1 MGGTT
6 SVFQIYRRMQ
16 LRPQAR
22 ERLKT
27 ISIYLAIILA
37 AFAFNLYRLRAA
49 SELATEKT
57 AEQSFAEQNASA
69 RPFFSLTTNQSF
81 ASGERA
87 RLSASYQGVSYLDF
101 RVYRVVDPAKFFQQ
115 LPNPHQVGEDQKEEL
130 AEDYGQK
137 FSVLESAH
145 SLKNWV
151 YSAIK
156 DYVRDQLKREHRQTI
171 NQKIRNESQTG
182 RMPLNVSDYARVP
195 LLNPSQLVSSW
206 RERLPPMQYEYDQR
220 SISLGRREPGVYLVE
235 AVNNDLRAY
244 CVAIVTDLTMVQKTT
259 SYGEVMV
266 YVADRKSGAPREGAS
281 VLVAANQK
289 TLATGETAKGG
300 IFKTEIEIKK
310 PKEEATQQQPEEID
324 TEDEDGRNG
333 SYLVMAKHGDN
344 FAISDLESFY
354 FGGDGEGYDRNLTSY
369 IYTDRPVYRPGQKV
383 YFKGILRRRTR
394 NGYEMLEGSTVNL
407 TIDAFNDG
415 KLLEQSLPLSAS
427 GTFSGEVEIPAD
439 SPLGQYQ
446 ITARVRG
453 ASASHFFTVE
463 EYKKPE
469 YKVKVTGPKQFARA
483 GEKAKFT
490 IEARYFFG
498 SPVVEAGVKYYISR
512 SRYYHHWSSS
522 SAESDDGEFDDSEQ
536 MGDDD
541 YYYDYFSGYGGD
553 MVDEGLGALDA
564 KGRMVVEFEVPQ
576 SLETDEWD
584 YNYRLEAQVI
594 DASRRQMEGSA
605 SFTATRGRT
614 IADAQPER
622 YIYYRGDA
630 ARINVRASD
639 YPGKSVS
646 AKITLKFIEQR
657 WEKIEK
663 DNGSGYLY
671 PDYEM
676 REHELS
682 SAEVETDAGGLATYD
697 YIVPSS
703 GNIYVKAI
711 LHEDGKEVTN
721 RGGSFWA
728 SDRRTEDN
736 RFTFRDYGTS
746 SINLIP
752 DKKSYQPGET
762 AHVLVVLPEDGL
774 HLLVTTE
781 LLSVMTARQI
791 DAPGRTLMLDVPIEH
806 SYEPNIYLSVAY
818 VKNDNLYSEDKL
830 LAVPARDKFL
840 SLEVIPNKKEYKPRD
855 VASYTILARNADGT
869 PAANAEVSL
878 GVVDES
884 IYSIMPDYSGS
895 IRGEFY
901 GREYNQVQTRLS
913 IPFTFTGY
921 SGAERVQLAK
931 NKPSYQ
937 LADFKND
944 TDLAEPTVRRLF
956 KDTAFWQPDVVTNRD
971 GRATVTFKLP
981 DNLTT
986 WRATARAITADTRV
1000 GSTIERV
1007 VARKDV
1013 IMRLEMP
1020 RFLTEGDSAVV
1031 SGVVH
1036 NFLKTKKVTR
1046 ISIEVAGAQLIGAR
1060 TETVTIPA
1068 NGQHRVDWRVSAH
1081 QAGEMR
1087 LVARALT
1094 DMESDAVEMTMPV
1107 VPHGLKKTL
1116 GGATALTEDY
1126 AEKTITLDLP
1136 AHPDVQAR
1144 TLRIEAA
1151 PSIAATLFGALDY
1164 LTGYPYGCTEQTMSR
1179 FLPDIIVA
1187 QALKDVPTA
1196 KLKETNDLEEKVRRG
1211 LGRLYSSQYADGGW
1225 GWWKNDKSDP
1235 FMTAYVVDGLTMA
1248 QQAGYVV
1255 EENRL
1260 IAARDR
1266 LKAML
1271 DGDDSSTAGGNQPDA
1286 ETRAYMIYALTTSGD
1301 TASAYVDEL
1310 YRYRG
1315 WLQPYGRALLAL
1327 ALKQRGSQERAL
1339 EVANEIEAS
1348 AQANDF
1354 EAHWEARVKSHYGNE
1369 QVMDVEATAFS
1380 LKALARIKP
1389 QSPLLPKVARWL
1401 VASRRN
1407 GYYWISTRET
1417 AFAIYGLTEY
1427 LKVSR
1432 ELDPDY
1438 TLEVYV
1444 NDERVLS
1451 QHVTATEAQSAQ
1463 TFVIERKGRSV
1474 GSKNRVRVL
1483 KQGRGMLYLSTAL
1496 EYFTGEEEVTAE
1508 SSPELKIT
1516 REYFRLLVSESEGV
1530 KSSWKLEPLVGEI
1543 RSGDLIVSRIRL
1555 QGARAQYVMIED
1567 PIPAGCEQMA
1577 NVSRINLNYTTGN
1590 WSDWYSA
1597 REFRDE
1603 RTVFFLSSFD
1613 GDATFQYAMRVEVPG
1628 AFRVAPARVELMYQ
1642 PTVQSNTGNLRLD
1655 ILDKK

>member
-1 MGGTT
+1 M
-6 SVFQIYRRMQ
+6 FQIYHRMQ

-27 ISIYLAIILA
+27 IATYFSIIVA
-37 AFAFNLYRLRAA
+37 AFAFTLYRLRAA
-49 SELATEKT
+49 SEPDAEKT
-57 AEQSFAEQNASA
+57 PEQSFAERNANA
-69 RPFFSLTTNQSF
+69 KPFFSLTTNQSF
-81 ASGERA
+81 GTNERA
-87 RLSASYQGVSYLDF
+87 RLSATYQGVGYLDF
-101 RVYRVVDPAKFFQQ
+101 RVYKVVDPAKFFQQ
-115 LPNPHQVGEDQKEEL
+115 LPDPHQVGEDEKEEL
-130 AEDYGQK
+130 AEDYRQK

-145 SLKNWV
+145 SLKNWI

-171 NQKIRNESQTG
+171 NQKYRNEAQTG
-182 RMPLNVSDYARVP
+182 RMPLNVADYARVP

-206 RERLPPMQYEYDQR
+206 REKLPPMQDDYDQR

-235 AVNNDLRAY
+235 AVNNDLSAY

-259 SYGEVMV
+259 SDGEVMV
-266 YVADRKSGAPREGAS
+266 YVVDRKSGAPREGAS
-281 VLVAANQK
+281 VVVAADQE

-300 IFKTEIEIKK
+300 IFKTEIKVRK
-310 PKEEATQQQPEEID
+310 PAEGAAQQPEEVD
-324 TEDEDGRNG
+324 PEDEDGRGG
-333 SYLVMAKHGDN
+333 SYLVMAKDGDN
-344 FAISDLESFY
+344 FAISDLDSFY
-354 FGGDGEGYDRNLTSY
+354 FGADGEDGNNNNLTSY
-369 IYTDRPVYRPGQKV
+369 IYTDRPIYRPGQKV
-383 YFKGILRRRTR
+383 YFKGILRRRTKD
-394 NGYEMLEGSTVNL
+394 GYEMPEGSIVNV

-415 KLLEQSLPLSAS
+415 KLLEQDLPLSAS
-427 GTFSGEVEIPAD
+427 GTFSGEVDIPAE

-446 ITARVRG
+446 ITARVGG
-453 ASASHFFTVE
+453 ASASHYFTVE

-469 YKVKVTGPKQFARA
+469 YKVKVTGPKQFVRE
-483 GEKAKFT
+483 GEKVKFT
-490 IEARYFFG
+490 IDARYFFG
-498 SPVVEAGVKYYISR
+498 SPVAEGDVKYYISR
-512 SRYYHHWSSS
+512 SRYHHRW
-522 SAESDDGEFDDSEQ
+522 ESFVEPEDGEFDDSEE
-536 MGDDD
+536 MGDED
-541 YYYDYFSGYGGD
+541 YYYDYYSGYGGD
-553 MVDEGLGALDA
+553 MVDEGEGQLDA
-564 KGRMVVEFEVPQ
+564 RGRMVVEFEVPA
-576 SLETDEWD
+576 SSETNEWD
-584 YNYRLEAQVI
+584 YGYRLEAQVT

-605 SFTATRGRT
+605 TFKGTRGRT
-614 IADAQPER
+614 IADARPER
-622 YIYYRGDA
+622 YLYYRGEP
-630 ARINVRASD
+630 ARINVRTGD
-639 YPGKSVS
+639 YLGRAVS
-646 AKITLKFIEQR
+646 SKVTLKFIEQR

-663 DNGSGYLY
+663 DNGNGYTY
-671 PDYEM
+671 TDYEM
-676 REHELS
+676 RERELS
-682 SAEVETDAGGLATYD
+682 TAEVETDARGLATYE
-697 YIVPSS
+697 YTVLSS

-711 LHEDGKEVTN
+711 LHEDGKEVIN

-728 SDRRTEDN
+728 SDRRTEEN
-736 RFTFRDYGTS
+736 RFSFRDYGTS

-752 DKKSYQPGET
+752 DRKSYQPGET

-781 LLSVMTARQI
+781 LLNVVTARQI
-791 DAPGRTLMLDVPIEH
+791 DAPGRTLMLDVPIER

-855 VASYTILARNADGT
+855 VASYTIVARNPDGS
-869 PAANAEVSL
+869 PAANTEVSL

-884 IYSIMPDYSGS
+884 IYSIMPENAGS

-921 SGAERVQLAK
+921 SGTERINLAQ

-956 KDTAFWQPDVVTNRD
+956 KDTAFWQPDVITGRD

-986 WRATARAITADTRV
+986 WRATARAVTSDTRV
-1000 GSTIERV
+1000 GATIERV

-1020 RFLTEGDSAVV
+1020 RFLTEGDNVII

-1036 NFLKTKKVTR
+1036 NFLKTKKTTR
-1046 ISIEVAGAQLIGAR
+1046 INIDVTGAQLISAR

-1068 NGQHRVDWRVSAH
+1068 NGQHRVDWRVSAR
-1081 QAGEMR
+1081 QAGELR

-1094 DMESDAVEMTMPV
+1094 DTESDAVEMTMPV
-1107 VPHGLKKTL
+1107 VPHGLKQTL
-1116 GGATALTEDY
+1116 GGATTLPEDY
-1126 AEKTITLDLP
+1126 AEKTIALDLP

-1144 TLRIEAA
+1144 VLRIEAA

-1179 FLPDIIVA
+1179 FLPDIIVT
-1187 QALKDVPTA
+1187 QALHDVPTA
-1196 KLKETNDLEEKVRRG
+1196 KLKETNNLGEKVQRG
-1211 LGRLYSSQYADGGW
+1211 LGRLYSFQHTDGGW
-1225 GWWKNDKSDP
+1225 GWWKDDRSDP
-1235 FMTAYVVDGLTMA
+1235 FMTAYVVDGLTLA
-1248 QQAGYVV
+1248 KQAGYAV

-1260 IAARDR
+1260 GVARDR

-1271 DGDDSSTAGGNQPDA
+1271 DGDDSSTSGDNQPDA

-1301 TASAYVDEL
+1301 AASAYVDEL

-1315 WLQPYGRALLAL
+1315 WLKPYGRALLAL
-1327 ALKQRGSQERAL
+1327 SLKQRGSEERAL
-1339 EVANEIEAS
+1339 EVAGEIEAS

-1354 EAHWEARVKSHYGNE
+1354 EAHWEARVKSHYGAE

-1380 LKALARIKP
+1380 LKALARVKP

-1401 VASRRN
+1401 VSSRRN
-1407 GYYWISTRET
+1407 GYYWLSTRET
-1417 AFAIYGLTEY
+1417 AFAIFGLTEY

-1444 NDERVLS
+1444 NDERVIS
-1451 QHVTATEAQSAQ
+1451 QHVTALEAQTAQ
-1463 TFVIERKGRSV
+1463 TFVIERKGRNV
-1474 GSKNRVRVL
+1474 GNTNRVRVV
-1483 KQGRGMLYLSTAL
+1483 KKGRGMLYLSTAL
-1496 EYFTGEEEVTAE
+1496 EYFTGEEEVAAQ

-1516 REYFRLLVSESEGV
+1516 REYFRLRVTETEGG
-1530 KSSWKLEPLVGEI
+1530 KSSWGLEPLVGEV

-1567 PIPAGCEQMA
+1567 PIPAGCEQVA
-1577 NVSRINLNYTTGN
+1577 SVSRINLNYTTDS

-1603 RTVFFLSSFD
+1603 QTVFFMSSFD

-1628 AFRVAPARVELMYQ
+1628 AFRVAPARAELMYQ
-1642 PTVQSNTGNLRLD
+1642 PTVQTNTGNSRLD

>member
-1 MGGTT
+1 
-6 SVFQIYRRMQ
+6 MQ

-27 ISIYLAIILA
+27 IATYVSIIVA
-37 AFAFNLYRLRAA
+37 AFAFTLYRLRAA
-49 SELATEKT
+49 SDPDAEKT
-57 AEQSFAEQNASA
+57 PEQSFAERNANA
-69 RPFFSLTTNQSF
+69 KPFFSLTTNQSF
-81 ASGERA
+81 GTTERA
-87 RLSASYQGVSYLDF
+87 RLSATYQGVAYLDF
-101 RVYRVVDPAKFFQQ
+101 RVYKVADPAKFFQQ
-115 LPNPHQVGEDQKEEL
+115 LPNPHQIGEDQKEEL

-145 SLKNWV
+145 SLKNWI

-156 DYVRDQLKREHRQTI
+156 DYVRNQLKHEHRQTI
-171 NQKIRNESQTG
+171 NQKYRNESQTG
-182 RMPLNVSDYARVP
+182 RTPLNVADYARVP

-206 RERLPPMQYEYDQR
+206 REKLPPMQDDYDQR

-235 AVNNDLRAY
+235 AVNNDLTAY

-259 SYGEVMV
+259 SDGEVMV
-266 YVADRKSGAPREGAS
+266 YVVDRKSGAPREGAS
-281 VLVAANQK
+281 IVVAADQK

-300 IFKTEIEIKK
+300 TFKTEINARKSREG
-310 PKEEATQQQPEEID
+310 AAQQPEGVD
-324 TEDEDGRNG
+324 PEDEDNRGG
-333 SYLVMAKHGDN
+333 SYLVMAKDGDN
-344 FAISDLESFY
+344 FAISDLDSFY
-354 FGGDGEGYDRNLTSY
+354 FGTDGDGGNNDLTSY

-383 YFKGILRRRTR
+383 YFKGILRRRTK
-394 NGYEMLEGSTVNL
+394 NGYEMPEGSIVNV
-407 TIDAFNDG
+407 TIEAFNDG
-415 KLLEQSLPLSAS
+415 KLLEQDLPLSAS
-427 GTFSGEVEIPAD
+427 GTFSGEVDIPAE

-446 ITARVRG
+446 ITASVGG
-453 ASASHFFTVE
+453 AAAHHFFSVE

-469 YKVKVTGPKQFARA
+469 YKVKVTGPKQFVRE
-483 GEKAKFT
+483 GEKVTFT
-490 IEARYFFG
+490 IDARYFFG
-498 SPVVEAGVKYYISR
+498 SPVAEADVKYYISR
-512 SRYYHHWSSS
+512 SRYYHRWWSEESD
-522 SAESDDGEFDDSEQ
+522 SDDGEFDDSER
-536 MGDDD
+536 MGDED

-553 MVDEGLGALDA
+553 MVDEGEGQLDA
-564 KGRMVVEFEVPQ
+564 RGQMVVEFEVPA

-584 YNYRLEAQVI
+584 YDYRLEAQVT

-605 SFTATRGRT
+605 TFTGTRGRT
-614 IADAQPER
+614 IADAEPER
-622 YIYYRGDA
+622 YIYYRGEP
-630 ARINVRASD
+630 ARINVRTGD
-639 YPGKSVS
+639 YLGHAVS
-646 AKITLKFIEQR
+646 SKVTLKFIEQR
-657 WEKIEK
+657 WERIEK
-663 DNGSGYLY
+663 DNGNGYTY
-671 PDYEM
+671 TDYEM
-676 REHELS
+676 RERELS
-682 SAEVETDAGGLATYD
+682 TAEVETDARGLASYD
-697 YIVPSS
+697 YTVLSS

-711 LHEDGKEVTN
+711 LHEDGKEVVN

-728 SDRRTEDN
+728 SDRRTEEN
-736 RFTFRDYGTS
+736 RFSFRDYGTS

-774 HLLVTTE
+774 HLLITTE

-791 DAPGRTLMLDVPIEH
+791 DAPGRTLMLDVPIER
-806 SYEPNIYLSVAY
+806 SYEPNIYLSVSY

-840 SLEVIPNKKEYKPRD
+840 SLQVIPNKKEYKPRD
-855 VASYTILARNADGT
+855 VASYTIVARNPDGS
-869 PAANAEVSL
+869 PAAGAEVSL

-884 IYSIMPDYSGS
+884 IYSIMPENAGS

-901 GREYNQVQTRLS
+901 GREYNAVQTRLA

-921 SGAERVQLAK
+921 SGTERVQLAQ
-931 NKPSYQ
+931 NRPSYQ

-944 TDLAEPTVRRLF
+944 TSLAEPTVRRLF

-986 WRATARAITADTRV
+986 WRATARAVTADTRV
-1000 GSTIERV
+1000 GSTVERV

-1020 RFLTEGDSAVV
+1020 RFLTEGDSVII

-1036 NFLKTKKVTR
+1036 NFLKTKKTTR
-1046 ISIEVAGAQLIGAR
+1046 INIDVTGAQLLGAR

-1068 NGQHRVDWRVSAH
+1068 GGQHRVDWRVSAT
-1081 QAGEMR
+1081 QAGELR
-1087 LVARALT
+1087 LLARALT
-1094 DMESDAVEMTMPV
+1094 DTESDAVEIRMPV
-1107 VPHGLKKTL
+1107 VPHGLKQTL
-1116 GGATALTEDY
+1116 GGATTLPDEY
-1126 AEKTITLDLP
+1126 AEKTIALDLP

-1144 TLRIEAA
+1144 MLRIEAA

-1179 FLPDIIVA
+1179 FLPDIIVT
-1187 QALKDVPTA
+1187 QALRDVPTA
-1196 KLKETNDLEEKVRRG
+1196 KVRETNNLGEKVRLG
-1211 LGRLYSSQYADGGW
+1211 LGRLYSFQHDDGGW
-1225 GWWKNDKSDP
+1225 GWWKDDKSDP
-1235 FMTAYVVDGLTMA
+1235 FMTAYVVDGLTLA
-1248 QQAGYVV
+1248 RAAGYAV

-1260 IAARDR
+1260 SVARDR
-1266 LKAML
+1266 LKTML
-1271 DGDDSSTAGGNQPDA
+1271 DGDDASTSGENQPDA
-1286 ETRAYMIYALTTSGD
+1286 ETRAYMIYALNVSGD
-1301 TASAYVDEL
+1301 SAAASVDEL

-1327 ALKQRGSQERAL
+1327 ALKQRGSEERAL
-1339 EVANEIEAS
+1339 EVAGEIEAS
-1348 AQANDF
+1348 AQSNDF
-1354 EAHWEARVKSHYGNE
+1354 EAHWEARVKSHYGAE
-1369 QVMDVEATAFS
+1369 QVMNVEATAFS

-1401 VASRRN
+1401 VGSRRN
-1407 GYYWISTRET
+1407 GYYWLSTRET
-1417 AFAIYGLTEY
+1417 AFAIFGLTEY

-1444 NDERVLS
+1444 NDERVIS
-1451 QHVTATEAQSAQ
+1451 QHVTAMEAQSAQ
-1463 TFVIERKGRSV
+1463 TFIIERKGRNVSNT
-1474 GSKNRVRVL
+1474 NRVRVV
-1483 KQGRGMLYLSTAL
+1483 KKGRGMLYLSTAL
-1496 EYFTGEEEVTAE
+1496 EYFTGEEEVAAQ

-1516 REYFRLLVSESEGV
+1516 REYFRLRVTESEGG
-1530 KSSWKLEPLVGEI
+1530 KSSWDLEPLVGEV

-1567 PIPAGCEQMA
+1567 PIPAGCEQVA
-1577 NVSRINLNYTTGN
+1577 SVSRINLNYTTGD

-1603 RTVFFLSSFD
+1603 RTVFFMSSFD

-1628 AFRVAPARVELMYQ
+1628 AFRVAPARAELMYQ
-1642 PTVQSNTGNLRLD
+1642 PTIQSNTGNSRLD